1 MYIGNVMLLALNL
14 PLIGLWVRLLKVPY
28 QYLAVTVAIICT
40 IGAYSVKN
48 SVFDVGAM
56 VVFGI
61 IGYLMRKGGFPGGAP
76 ASGHASRTDAGTVR
90 STGAHHVRR
99 RPYHLHPAKP
109 ISAGPVCW
117 SPPSS
122 CFHRWSVG
130 FGEDAESTMDWI

>member
-14 PLIGLWVRLLKVPY
+14 PLIGIWVRLLKVPY

-61 IGYLMRKGGFPGGAP
+61 IGYFMRKGGFPGAP
-76 ASGHASRTDAGTVR
+76 LLLAMLLGRMLERTVQQALAMSGGDPVVFIER
-90 STGAHHVRR
+90 
-99 RPYHLHPAKP
+99 P
-109 ISAGPVCW
+109 ISAALLLVAAFVLI
-117 SPPSS
+117 SPAI
-122 CFHRWSVG
+122 RWLWRRTRSVRP
-130 FGEDAESTMDWI
+130 I